1 MIDPRALSRRSFL
14 RRVLGAGVGL
24 LSLEFV
30 GGSLAFLW
38 PNISEGLGAS
48 LRVGRLADILLA
60 QPRFAQGYPYSFT
73 PARTF
78 LINVPAARALAA
90 GREADIPAPRA
101 DEMIALWRKCPHLG
115 CMVPDLCESVKRFE
129 CRCHGS
135 TYNILGE
142 KLQKGPAERGMDR
155 FAVMIEE
162 DGTVVVDT
170 REILSGA
177 PERIS
182 RVSTTTVPSSS
193 IMTAKRSMPRSAG
206 PFWSFSP
213 RMLYVLPWQRHS
225 KRFTDSHRSGTMQP
239 RCGHFRQRA
248 IISSARGAGISASR
262 PAARALAAGTLIRKV
277 RAGVKLYG

>member
-60 QPRFAQGYPYSFT
+60 QPRFVQGYPYSFT

-177 PERIS
+177 PEGS
-182 RVSTTTVPSSS
+182 VT
-193 IMTAKRSMPRSAG
+193 
-206 PFWSFSP
+206 
-213 RMLYVLPWQRHS
+213 
-225 KRFTDSHRSGTMQP
+225 FTDPHPPEVGCS
-239 RCGHFRQRA
+239 
-248 IISSARGAGISASR
+248 
-262 PAARALAAGTLIRKV
+262 
-277 RAGVKLYG
+277 

>member
-78 LINVPAARALAA
+78 LINVPAAKALAA
-90 GREADIPAPRA
+90 GREIDIAAPRA

-115 CMVPDLCESVKRFE
+115 CVVPDLCESVKRFE

-177 PERIS
+177 PEGS
-182 RVSTTTVPSSS
+182 VT
-193 IMTAKRSMPRSAG
+193 
-206 PFWSFSP
+206 
-213 RMLYVLPWQRHS
+213 
-225 KRFTDSHRSGTMQP
+225 FTDPHPPEVGCS
-239 RCGHFRQRA
+239 
-248 IISSARGAGISASR
+248 
-262 PAARALAAGTLIRKV
+262 
-277 RAGVKLYG
+277 